1 MYTGIT
7 NNLERRLRAHKEGK
21 GAKYMRTFSD
31 FELVYKETAQS
42 RSEALK
48 REAEIKR
55 MTKAKKEKLI
65 LELS

>member
-7 NNLERRLRAHKEGK
+7 NNLDKRLKAHKEGS
-21 GAKYMRTFSD
+21 GAKYMRSFSD
-31 FELVYKETAQS
+31 FEVVYKETAQS

-48 REAEIKR
+48 REAEIKK